1 MSIVLGMAGEEAAKK
16 FLMTQGLSWIAS
28 NYHCRFGEI
37 DLIMQDGD
45 YLVFIE
51 VRQRRSMMFGGAL
64 ASITD
69 VKQKKLIKSVQHYQL
84 TQKKLSKN
92 PCRIDVLT
100 LQGTPPKIDW
110 IKNAIFGP

>member
-1 MSIVLGMAGEEAAKK
+1 MSTVRGMAGEDAAKK
-16 FLMTQGLSWIAS
+16 ILMTQGLGLITS

-51 VRQRRSMMFGGAL
+51 VRQRGSMAFGGAL
-64 ASITD
+64 ASITGA
-69 VKQKKLIKSVQHYQL
+69 KQQKLIKSAQHYQCM
-84 TQKKLSKN
+84 QKKPSKN

-100 LQGTPPKIDW
+100 LQGTPPKID
-110 IKNAIFGP
+110 

>member
-1 MSIVLGMAGEEAAKK
+1 MSIMIGIAGEEAAKA
-16 FLMTQGLSWIAS
+16 FLIKQGLQWITS

-37 DLIMQDGD
+37 DLIMQEGD

-51 VRQRRSMMFGGAL
+51 VRQRRSMAFGGAL
-64 ASITD
+64 ASITSA
-69 VKQKKLIKSVQHYQL
+69 KQKKLIKSAQHYQCSHK
-84 TQKKLSKN
+84 QLSKN

-110 IKNAIFGP
+110 IKNAISC

>member
-1 MSIVLGMAGEEAAKK
+1 MSIVIGMAGEEAAKK
-16 FLMTQGLSWIAS
+16 FLLTKGLRWITS

-37 DLIMQDGD
+37 DLIMQDGV

-51 VRQRRSMMFGGAL
+51 VRQRCSMTYGGAL
-64 ASITD
+64 ASVTWA
-69 VKQKKLIKSVQHYQL
+69 KQKKLIKSAQHYQW
-84 TQKKLSKN
+84 TQKMSEN

-110 IKNAIFGP
+110 IKNAISC